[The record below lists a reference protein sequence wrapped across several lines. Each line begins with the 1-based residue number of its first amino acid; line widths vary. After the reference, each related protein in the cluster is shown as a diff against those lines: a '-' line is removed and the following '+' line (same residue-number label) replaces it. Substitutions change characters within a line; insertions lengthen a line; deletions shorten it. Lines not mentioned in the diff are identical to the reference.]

1 MIFNSFSF
9 LIFFLVF
16 YILYLVVRETRI
28 RIILCLIGSYFFY
41 GWWDYRFLSLIVFS
55 TLVDYYLGR
64 KLYETTD
71 QPTRKRLLHCSL
83 FSNLGLLFFF
93 KYFNFF
99 IESFVDISAS
109 IGLSA
114 DMHTLNI
121 LLPVGISFYTF
132 QTMSYTIDIYKKKL
146 TPENNIITFA
156 TYVAFFPQLVAGPIV
171 RAIDLLPQFHKK
183 ITITATQI
191 RVGLFLIV
199 LGYFKKVVIADSIA
213 PLVDSVFS
221 ASEAYTSLHI
231 AIIVVFY
238 AFQIYCDFSGYS
250 DIAIGIGKL
259 LGFNFPTNFNLP
271 YFAKNFSDFWR
282 RWHITLSSWLRDY
295 LYITLG
301 GNRGGYL
308 FTQRNLMI
316 TMLLGGLWHGANWTF
331 IIWGFLHGLYL
342 IGQRV
347 IEPMTNR
354 LVQFLPKAISTII
367 GIAITFVL
375 VNVAWIFFRSQ
386 SIDDAFRILVQIISM
401 EDISFAGVKQKF
413 QLFKIIV
420 IISALVSCE
429 LIYYLYRDKVV
440 ALFHN
445 SYIFQIILSCIML
458 WMILLFGS
466 FASNNFIYFQF

>member
-1 MIFNSFSF
+1 MLFNSFAF

-16 YILYLVVRETRI
+16 YIIYLAVGKTRI
-28 RIILCLIGSYFFY
+28 RIFLCLIGSYFFY
-41 GWWDYRFLSLIVFS
+41 GWWDYRFLSLIIFS
-55 TLVDYYLGR
+55 TFVDYYIGLR
-64 KLYETTD
+64 MHRTED
-71 QPTRKRLLHCSL
+71 DCTRKKLLYCSL

-99 IESFVDISAS
+99 IESFVDVASA
-109 IGLSA
+109 IGFSA
-114 DMHTLNI
+114 DIRTLSI

-146 TPENNIITFA
+146 SPERDLVTFA

-171 RAIDLLPQFHKK
+171 RAIDLLPQFNRK
-183 ITITATQI
+183 INITTSMI
-191 RVGLFLIV
+191 RIGLFLIF

-213 PLVDSVFS
+213 PLVDSVFDYSENYS
-221 ASEAYTSLHI
+221 ALHI

-295 LYITLG
+295 LYISLG
-301 GNRGGYL
+301 GNRGGYV
-308 FTQRNLMI
+308 FTQRNLML

-331 IIWGFLHGLYL
+331 VIWGFLHGLYL

-347 IEPMTNR
+347 LEPITDRMAQ
-354 LVQFLPKAISTII
+354 LLPKVITSIIS
-367 GIAITFVL
+367 IAITFTL
-375 VNVAWIFFRSQ
+375 VNVAWVFFRSQ
-386 SIDDAFRILVQIISM
+386 SVTDALNIFNQIIQM
-401 EDISFAGVKQKF
+401 EDVSFSSVKHKF
-413 QLFKIIV
+413 QLLKIIF
-420 IISALVSCE
+420 ILMTLVGCE
-429 LIYYLYRDKVV
+429 LIYFIYPDKIQK
-440 ALFHN
+440 LFHK
-445 SYIFQIILSCIML
+445 SYIFQIVMSCIML

-466 FASNNFIYFQF
+466 FSNTNFIYFQF